1 MRSFEKFLIPA
12 GGAAILVLVI
22 FSIFFFVLPQNTAQ
36 APVVPVGD
44 SGVPVEESLQ
54 NIIVAE
60 PVAGDI
66 VGFPLTIVGQARV
79 FEAVFHYRIID
90 DVGVVLAEGYAM
102 ADAPDIGEFG
112 SFTVSVNY
120 DEPTVPSGVVE
131 VFSYSAKDGSE
142 QDMVRIPV
150 VFSPDVSAEE
160 VSVYFVPRN
169 ASENGGDCTDVTEVT
184 RRVPDTVAVAHAA
197 LGELLEGVDAS
208 GSEELISL
216 IPTQAK
222 VRSIGIEDGVATV
235 TFVKDSFLGV
245 AGSCMVTGIRAQI
258 EATLK
263 QFSSVTSVIILEE
276 GKDADEI
283 LQP

>member
-12 GGAAILVLVI
+12 GGVAILALVI
-22 FSIFFFVLPQNTAQ
+22 FSIFFFILPQNTAQ

-44 SGVPVEESLQ
+44 FWVPVEESLR

-60 PVAGDI
+60 PVAGGVI
-66 VGFPLTIVGQARV
+66 GFPLTIVGQARV
-79 FEAVFHYRIID
+79 FEAVFHYRVTD
-90 DVGVVLAEGYAM
+90 DARVVLAEGHAM
-102 ADAPDIGEFG
+102 ADAPDTGEFG
-112 SFTVSVNY
+112 SFTVLVNY
-120 DEPTVPSGVVE
+120 DEPTVPGGVVE

-150 VFSPDVSAEE
+150 VFSVDASAEE
-160 VSVYFVPRN
+160 VLVYFVPRN

-184 RRVPDTVAVAHAA
+184 RRVPDTVAIAHAA

-208 GSEELISL
+208 EGEEFVSL

-235 TFVKDSFLGV
+235 TFVQDSFLGS

-276 GKDADEI
+276 GKSADKI

>member
-1 MRSFEKFLIPA
+1 MHSFERLFIPA
-12 GGAAILVLVI
+12 GGAAILVAVI
-22 FSIFFFVLPQNTAQ
+22 LAIFFFVLPQNTVQ

-44 SGVPVEESLQ
+44 SGTPVEEPLG
-54 NIIVAE
+54 NIIVAQ
-60 PVAGDI
+60 PVAGDV
-66 VGFPLTIVGQARV
+66 VGFPLTIIGQARV
-79 FEAVFHYRIID
+79 FENVFQYRVID
-90 DVGVVLAEGYAM
+90 DAGVVLAEGHAM
-102 ADAPDIGEFG
+102 TDAPDVGQFG
-112 SFTVSVNY
+112 SFTLSVNY
-120 DEPTVPSGVVE
+120 DEPTVPDGVVE

-150 VFSPDVSAEE
+150 VFSADVLAEE

-169 ASENGGDCTDVTEVT
+169 AFENGGDCTGVTEVT

-208 GSEELISL
+208 EGEEFVSL

-235 TFVKDSFLGV
+235 TFVQDSFLGV
-245 AGSCMVTGIRAQI
+245 AGSCTVGAIRAQV
-258 EATLK
+258 EATLM
-263 QFSSVTSVIILEE
+263 QFDSVDSVVIIEE
-276 GKDADEI
+276 GKSESET